1 MSVSFNNIYIY
12 LIKANSTLD
21 TFKNRAQGNIDKLLE
36 ELSQTSKELSEYKI
50 KISSLEEEKVLL
62 NQQIAIIKNRHG
74 LIKDAYE
81 ELLIEQFETM
91 RNSFIKKLENV
102 NSELVTIRSNY
113 KKSSLY
119 IEEELKQEKQIKE
132 LFLKQ
137 FSELQ
142 KLIN

>member
-1 MSVSFNNIYIY
+1 M
-12 LIKANSTLD
+12 
-21 TFKNRAQGNIDKLLE
+21 
-36 ELSQTSKELSEYKI
+36 
-50 KISSLEEEKVLL
+50 
-62 NQQIAIIKNRHG
+62 
-74 LIKDAYE
+74 KDAYE

-91 RNSFIKKLENV
+91 RNSFIKKIENI
-102 NSELVTIRSNY
+102 NIELVTIKSNY
-113 KKSSLY
+113 KKSIIY